1 MSRSTYTI
9 DNLRRV
15 ASIKGISGVVSRL
28 GTRINQE
35 YYIRTDANK
44 GVQIINEDWDNL
56 IILDGCRYD
65 IFSELCELNGEL
77 EYRISKGSES
87 SEFIDQNFIGKEL
100 TDTVYI
106 TANPFAT
113 TIPDRTFHYVDNILE
128 EEWDSEINT
137 VPPSAVVGHA
147 ESAVEQF
154 PNKRLIIHFM
164 QPHYPFI
171 GEFGKNMESGGI
183 NPKKN
188 KTSDQIQ
195 VWKRLQY
202 GLGVSRGDVVRAYKE
217 NLNLVL
223 NEVSGLLDIIEGK
236 SVITSDHGNLI
247 GDRLSPVPVRGYGHP
262 RSVYVEDLV
271 KVPWFTIDGNRRM
284 IKPETAISSD
294 ELELEGIKEQ
304 LNHLGYK

>member
-1 MSRSTYTI
+1 MSGSTYTI

-15 ASIKGISGVVSRL
+15 ASIKGVSGIISRL

-35 YYIRTDANK
+35 YYKMCDTDK

-65 IFSELCELNGEL
+65 TFSEVCELSGEL
-77 EYRISKGSES
+77 EYRMSKGSES
-87 SEFIDQNFIGKEL
+87 REFIEQNFIGEEL

-113 TIPDRTFHYVDNILE
+113 TVPDRTFHYIDNILE
-128 EEWDSEINT
+128 EEWDSGINT
-137 VPPSAVVGHA
+137 VPPSAVVDHA
-147 ESAVEQF
+147 ESAAERF
-154 PNKRLIIHFM
+154 PNKRLIVHFM

-171 GEFGKNMESGGI
+171 GNFGKNMESGGI
-183 NPKKN
+183 NPRSN
-188 KTSDQIQ
+188 ETSNQIQ

-202 GLGVSRGDVVRAYKE
+202 GLGVPKGDVVHAYRE

-223 NEVSGLLDIIEGK
+223 NAVSGLLDNIEGK

-284 IKPETAISSD
+284 IKPETPISSD
-294 ELELEGIKEQ
+294 ELKLEEVNQQ
-304 LNHLGYK
+304 LDHLGYK